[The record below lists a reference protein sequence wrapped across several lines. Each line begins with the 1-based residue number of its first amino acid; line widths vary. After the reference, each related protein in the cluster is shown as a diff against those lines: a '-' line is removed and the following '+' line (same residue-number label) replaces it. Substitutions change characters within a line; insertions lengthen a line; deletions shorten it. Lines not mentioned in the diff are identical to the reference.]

1 MTRFWYGGTLA
12 DWTFN
17 SLDGVG
23 GFDDLVQSA
32 GGIPVT
38 FWDREV
44 DGTQYE
50 DLLDATNSPITFVT
64 SSDGSDGR
72 AVGTIPPFQGPED
85 VPAMWAEAAGGPRL
99 LITAQTGQALMD
111 VISKAAAN
119 ESNLSAH
126 AAAANPHHMGVAD
139 ASDVAVPAPDAR
151 VVGEV
156 LGVVAGGGFGLLSPA
171 QTSGAVLLNPPKSG
185 GTYVGNVAQPPDPT
199 QGQNGNPWLKLQQP
213 YSATDDNPD
222 ALQFHSTSS
231 GGLAIKTGWANG
243 NGELR
248 GAPSAA
254 NRVGGRWFE
263 LAENRGG
270 PSTGRFFELS
280 TNPTNS
286 ANREPLFGAYGT
298 GHSSQPG
305 WMVATRVLAG
315 LQGVRA
321 GGSYNGLSP
330 INFRGVRTV
339 AGAPTTGTWLANDA
353 VIDSSGALWVCTVAG
368 APGTWVTSAGGGG
381 SATATIT
388 NTWYQDTGAV
398 GTGQYRYYNP
408 TTAALTLRG
417 FIVSAGGT
425 APAGGDFVINPRLD
439 GAAVY
444 ASADRPRIVSGSRTS
459 GLAATLATT
468 SWPAGSYLTVD
479 IDAVGTTAPTKVSIQ
494 VVAD

>member
-1 MTRFWYGGTLA
+1 MTRFCYGGTLA

-17 SLDGVG
+17 SQDGVAG
-23 GFDDLVQSA
+23 VDGLVQSA
-32 GGIPVT
+32 GGVQVT
-38 FWDREV
+38 FWNQDV
-44 DGTQYE
+44 GGTQFA
-50 DLLDATNSPITFVT
+50 DLLSAANEPITFVV

-72 AVGTIPPFQGPED
+72 AVGTIPPFQGPEN

-99 LITAQTGQALMD
+99 LITGWTGQALLD
-111 VISKAAAN
+111 VIAQAGATDSALA
-119 ESNLSAH
+119 AH
-126 AAAANPHHMGVAD
+126 AATTNPHRMGVAD
-139 ASDVAVPAPDAR
+139 ATDVSVPAPDAR
-151 VVGEV
+151 VVGGV
-156 LGVVAGGGFGLLSPA
+156 LGVVAGGGFGLLSPTQA
-171 QTSGAVLLNPPKSG
+171 SGAVLLNPPKSG
-185 GTYVGNVAQPPDPT
+185 GTYVGNVAQPPDPA
-199 QGQNGNPWLKLQQP
+199 QGQNGAPWLKLQQP

-222 ALQFHSTSS
+222 ALQFHSTNSS
-231 GGLAIKTGWANG
+231 GQTIKTGWANG

-248 GAPSAA
+248 GAPSAY
-254 NRVGGRWFE
+254 NRLGGRWFE

-286 ANREPLFGAYGT
+286 ANREPLLGAYGT

-321 GGSYNGLSP
+321 GGNYNGLSP
-330 INFRGVRTV
+330 INFRGVRTT
-339 AGAPTTGTWLANDA
+339 AGAPTTGTWVTNDA
-353 VIDSSGALWVCTVAG
+353 VIDSGGALWVCTVAG
-368 APGTWVTSAGGGG
+368 TPGTWVTSSGGG
-381 SATATIT
+381 SSAAATIT

-398 GTGQYRYYNP
+398 GAGQYRYYNP
-408 TTAALTLRG
+408 TSVTLTLRG

-425 APAGGDFVINPRLD
+425 GPAGGDFVINPRLD

-444 ASADRPRIVSGSRTS
+444 ASANRPRIVSGSLTS

-468 SWPAGSYLTVD
+468 AWPAGSYLTVD

-494 VVAD
+494 VVAS